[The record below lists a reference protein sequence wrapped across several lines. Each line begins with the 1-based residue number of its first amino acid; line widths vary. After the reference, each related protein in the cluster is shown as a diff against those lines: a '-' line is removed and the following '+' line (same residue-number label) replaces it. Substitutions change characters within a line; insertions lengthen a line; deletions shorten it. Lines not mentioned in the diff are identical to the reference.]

1 MTPERLEVLG
11 RHCASITSLEELDG
25 FRDGL
30 RASREYEGAIV
41 ATVTA
46 REAALFR
53 REPVTPL
60 RKRGGA

>member
-1 MTPERLEVLG
+1 MTPERLEVLR

-41 ATVTA
+41 GLCIA
-46 REAALFR
+46 REKALFR
-53 REPVTPL
+53 REPVRPL